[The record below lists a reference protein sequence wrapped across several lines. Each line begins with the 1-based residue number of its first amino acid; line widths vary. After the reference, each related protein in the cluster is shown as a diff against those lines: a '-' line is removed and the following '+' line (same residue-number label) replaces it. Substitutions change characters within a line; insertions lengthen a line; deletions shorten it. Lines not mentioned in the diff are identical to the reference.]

1 MHNLRELFS
10 GGAASPEVEA
20 GDVPV
25 AGEGG
30 LYPSQVM
37 AVGQQ
42 YCLTERLGESA
53 AVHYHGLGYGVGV
66 RLSASRAVFSLAGW
80 AVAVVVGVCF

>member
-10 GGAASPEVEA
+10 GGVASAEVD
-20 GDVPV
+20 GVDVPV
-25 AGEGG
+25 VGEGG

-42 YCLTERLGESA
+42 YCPTERLGESA
-53 AVHYHGLGYGVGV
+53 AVLYHGLGYGVGV
-66 RLSASRAVFSLAGW
+66 RLAASRAVFSLAGW